1 MHEENDFKILTA
13 PPEWQDAICYRDWE
27 SRNWLSLKSKGIS
40 ECLSSRGQTLYACI
54 NFEFEIIALNTLKL
68 TYLESPAIAE
78 GLVFKG
84 FTPTE
89 SNSTKEI
96 TYRLV
101 ENGFNDERHWIN
113 KQHWALT
120 LDESPF
126 PEGIYVPEHNFEY
139 VYFPKD

>member
-1 MHEENDFKILTA
+1 MNERNDFKTLTA
-13 PPEWQDAICYRDWE
+13 PPEWEDAMCYRDWE
-27 SRNWLSLKSKGIS
+27 SRNWLRLKSEGIS
-40 ECLSSRGQTLYACI
+40 DCLSSRGQTIFACI
-54 NFEFEIIALNTLKL
+54 DFKFEISAPNTLKL
-68 TYLESPAIAE
+68 TYLESPAIGE
-78 GLVFKG
+78 GRVFKG

-101 ENGFNDERHWIN
+101 ENGMPDRIYEPHWI
-113 KQHWALT
+113 LT

-126 PEGIYVPEHNFEY
+126 PESIYVPEHSFVY